1 MLSPPQTRKEI
12 MADHSSI
19 HPSESLAFP
28 ATYRFQAQG
37 HRSSHSLFQNSSMGR
52 LSQYGDSSN
61 LLCEPANICATA
73 GTSMNGGDEQINS
86 GYWDMESSV
95 SSQSL
100 ALNRTKAHTGAY
112 EEEWNSNSQQ
122 QDAMEDYG
130 ATVGNHQKLDSF
142 SEAFYS
148 RSICRITSSSGEQGG
163 YSVAPNNSSTPP
175 LPSLSFPLVLSPPPT
190 PLPPSSLSP
199 PKRAPHPLVAQS
211 LNQAPSQSPSEGS
224 LRFFP
229 PLPSAS
235 STLPGTFSPSHWLPL
250 STDAAVSGD
259 ITQHLA
265 QDPSP
270 SSIYPEGMVLHLRQL
285 STTHRDADSSL
296 ETSPCSPLG
305 QHPQPQSVPKLV
317 EHDPITSEDHMTWS
331 QTVQSSQPFCPPFH
345 QTHTQAEGLRADE
358 NTKPSSVLQRKQ
370 FLCLSSSQSTPSN
383 LYTGVPFHSVLQS
396 GVLRDDYWHATPHYT
411 PPPMLNPNRNG
422 TGLYCNLL
430 PLLDSRGL
438 WSEETRY
445 NGQQRCMNIGPEFQ
459 ANLPDLLE
467 REELEEWPEE
477 PLREVLLWKPWAEL
491 EESDVIQERVE
502 NLLDLS
508 TSTALPGG
516 GANLELALHSLSLCQ
531 GNIMGALELM
541 FFSNSTPSR
550 DYHYAGSDVWHLS
563 EQKLFHKA
571 FAMYGKD
578 FSFIHKMVKT
588 KQISQ
593 CVEFYYHSKRLQEK
607 QRKQKER
614 EKEQQQQMDAETSF
628 TSTSQVVMPTKMM
641 MNPINMERVI
651 HTPSLATSFP
661 CKQCGKMFYK
671 IKSRNAH
678 MKIHRQQQEDWRER
692 INPNNHHNLTQALQN
707 QNRTLTHP
715 NQLVT
720 QNHQTQLLTQS
731 LIQNLVQSQAQLA
744 FLQNSKTQ
752 SACFTT
758 AISSMGPTQSPQTAP
773 KAPTLPLY
781 TGHQQAWGALHG
793 NLEPSLY
800 YN

>member
-1 MLSPPQTRKEI
+1 
-12 MADHSSI
+12 MAEHTSI

-28 ATYRFQAQG
+28 ATYRFQSQG
-37 HRSSHSLFQNSSMGR
+37 HRSSHSLFQNSSIGR

-61 LLCEPANICATA
+61 LLCEPINNCAAA
-73 GTSMNGGDEQINS
+73 GTSMNRVDEQINS
-86 GYWDMESSV
+86 AYWDMESSV
-95 SSQSL
+95 SSQPL
-100 ALNRTKAHTGAY
+100 ALNRTKAHIGAY

-130 ATVGNHQKLDSF
+130 ATGGSLQKLDSF

-148 RSICRITSSSGEQGG
+148 RSVCRITSSNGEQGG
-163 YSVAPNNSSTPP
+163 YNVAPNNSPP

-190 PLPPSSLSP
+190 PLPPPSLSP
-199 PKRAPHPLVAQS
+199 PKRVPHPIMAQT
-211 LNQAPSQSPSEGS
+211 LNQTQLQSPSEGS
-224 LRFFP
+224 SRFFP
-229 PLPSAS
+229 PLPCTS
-235 STLPGTFSPSHWLPL
+235 STLPGTFSPAHWLSL
-250 STDAAVSGD
+250 STDAGASGD
-259 ITQHLA
+259 IAQHLA
-265 QDPSP
+265 SDSSP
-270 SSIYPEGMVLHLRQL
+270 SSIYPEGVGLHLRQL
-285 STTHRDADSSL
+285 GTTHRDTDCSL

-305 QHPQPQSVPKLV
+305 QHPQPQSIAKLV

-331 QTVQSSQPFCPPFH
+331 QTVQSSQAFCPQLH
-345 QTHTQAEGLRADE
+345 QPQTQVEGLRLDE
-358 NTKPSSVLQRKQ
+358 DTKPSSVLQRKH
-370 FLCLSSSQSTPSN
+370 FLCLSSSQNTSSAI
-383 LYTGVPFHSVLQS
+383 YTGVPFHSVLQS
-396 GVLRDDYWHATPHYT
+396 GALGDDYWHATVHYT
-411 PPPMLNPNRNG
+411 PPPMLNPTRSG
-422 TGLYCNLL
+422 TGLFCNLL
-430 PLLDSRGL
+430 PPLDNRGL
-438 WSEETRY
+438 WSEETAHSNR
-445 NGQQRCMNIGPEFQ
+445 QRCVNIGLEFQ
-459 ANLPDLLE
+459 ADLPDLME
-467 REELEEWPEE
+467 REELEHWPEE
-477 PLREVLLWKPWAEL
+477 PLQEELLWKPWAEL
-491 EESDVIQERVE
+491 EESDVLQERVE

-531 GNIMGALELM
+531 GNIMGALEMML
-541 FFSNSTPSR
+541 FSNSTPSR
-550 DYHYAGSDVWHLS
+550 DYHYAGSDVWCLS

-614 EKEQQQQMDAETSF
+614 EKEQQMDAEHLS
-628 TSTSQVVMPTKMM
+628 STNQVVMPTKIM
-641 MNPINMERVI
+641 MNPINMERLI

-692 INPNNHHNLTQALQN
+692 IHTNNHHNLSQVLQN
-707 QNRTLTHP
+707 QSRNLGHP

-752 SACFTT
+752 GSCFTT
-758 AISSMGPTQSPQTAP
+758 AVTSMGPTQSVQTAP
-773 KAPTLPLY
+773 KVPTLPLY

-793 NLEPSLY
+793 NLEPNLY

>member
-1 MLSPPQTRKEI
+1 MLSPPQTCPQI

-61 LLCEPANICATA
+61 LLCEPVNSCATA
-73 GTSMNGGDEQINS
+73 GTSMNGVDEQINS

-95 SSQSL
+95 SSHSL

-148 RSICRITSSSGEQGG
+148 RSVCRITNSSGEQGG
-163 YSVAPNNSSTPP
+163 YSIAPNNSSTPP

-190 PLPPSSLSP
+190 PLPPPSLS
-199 PKRAPHPLVAQS
+199 
-211 LNQAPSQSPSEGS
+211 
-224 LRFFP
+224 
-229 PLPSAS
+229 
-235 STLPGTFSPSHWLPL
+235 TFSPAHWLPL
-250 STDAAVSGD
+250 STDAGASGD

-270 SSIYPEGMVLHLRQL
+270 SSIYPEGVGLHLRQL
-285 STTHRDADSSL
+285 STTHRDTDGSL

-331 QTVQSSQPFCPPFH
+331 QTVQSSQPFCPPLH
-345 QTHTQAEGLRADE
+345 QTHTQAEGPRVDE
-358 NTKPSSVLQRKQ
+358 DTKPNSVLQRKH
-370 FLCLSSSQSTPSN
+370 FFCLSSSQNTPSVI
-383 LYTGVPFHSVLQS
+383 YTGVPFHSVLQS
-396 GVLRDDYWHATPHYT
+396 GVLGDEYWHANPRYT

-422 TGLYCNLL
+422 TGLFCNLL

-438 WSEETRY
+438 WSEETRH
-445 NGQQRCMNIGPEFQ
+445 NGQQRYVNIGPEFQ

-477 PLREVLLWKPWAEL
+477 PLREELLWKPWAEL
-491 EESDVIQERVE
+491 EESDVIQEHVE

-516 GANLELALHSLSLCQ
+516 GANLEFALHSLSLCQ
-531 GNIMGALELM
+531 GNIMGALEMM

-550 DYHYAGSDVWHLS
+550 DYHYAGSDVWRLS

-614 EKEQQQQMDAETSF
+614 EKEQQQQMDAETTF
-628 TSTSQVVMPTKMM
+628 TSTSQVVMPTKIM
-641 MNPINMERVI
+641 MNPINMERLI

-692 INPNNHHNLTQALQN
+692 IHPNNHHNLTQALQN
-707 QNRTLTHP
+707 QNRTLTHA

-793 NLEPSLY
+793 NLEQSLY